1 VNDQPANFTPQV
13 MQVINVIEHLG
24 IPDALD
30 RMAANELKQS
40 GCGPHH
46 QTRIW

>member
-1 VNDQPANFTPQV
+1 
-13 MQVINVIEHLG
+13 MQVSNVIEHLG

-30 RMAANELKQS
+30 RMAANELSQS
-40 GCGPHH
+40 GSRPHH